1 MSAGRKIYA
10 DRWYKLNTPYHQ
22 FDDQLHYRKMVEMAK
37 GMQVP
42 PPVTLMDFTGI
53 SVTKGKDK
61 LVNNQVKDDRLKSM
75 NKTIIRI
82 WGKEGERLDIGIDL
96 RKSFDLTGH
105 PLTYHAKVL
114 YPNQNNVK
122 ILRGKQE
129 GIFRVIAKYDPKL
142 PKGRIPVLFYVTNG
156 EELPGNPV
164 FLNFYWP
171 EKGENQA
178 DYPHDPGSY
187 TSVIPK
193 GLLININKRPVIRS
207 EAKSIHSDTISAVAG
222 SKISF
227 RIHAND
233 PEGYSTTIY
242 KWEGEPGGFN
252 GNNYSWQIPSD
263 IKKAVYPLHF
273 ILSDGTGGYAG
284 KTIWINIEK

>member
-22 FDDQLHYRKMVEMAK
+22 FNDQLHFQKMVQMAK
-37 GMQVP
+37 DMKVP
-42 PPVTLMDFTGI
+42 PPVTIMNFTGI
-53 SVTKGKDK
+53 NVTKGKDK
-61 LVNNQVKDDRLKSM
+61 LVSNQMEDERLKSI

-82 WGKEGERLDIGIDL
+82 WGKEGETLDVGIDL
-96 RKSFDLTGH
+96 GRSFDLTGR
-105 PLTYHAKVL
+105 PLIYHVKVL
-114 YPNQNNVK
+114 YPNQKNVK
-122 ILRGKQE
+122 IIKGKQE

-171 EKGENQA
+171 EKGETQA

-193 GLLININKRPVIRS
+193 GLLININKRPVIRV
-207 EAKSIHSDTISAVAG
+207 EAKKNLSDTISAESG
-222 SKISF
+222 SKVSF
-227 RIHAND
+227 TIHSID
-233 PEGYSTTIY
+233 PEGYTTSIY
-242 KWEGEPGGFN
+242 RWEGEPGRFSGNKFN
-252 GNNYSWQIPSD
+252 WQIPSD
-263 IKKAVYPLHF
+263 NKKAVYPLHF
-273 ILSDGTGGYAG
+273 ILSDGTGGYAC
-284 KTIWINIEK
+284 KTIWIKIE